1 MSLIDRFDALAPFR
15 IRSFRF
21 QWPAD
26 LLTSWAFEMEMLVL
40 GWYVL
45 VTSDSVILLTAFGAL
60 GFLGTLV
67 SPVFGMLG
75 DRLGRRTMLCFMRA
89 YYAALAAITMT
100 LGMNDA
106 LTPYFV
112 LGIALF
118 SGLVRSSDLVMRN
131 SLLGDTMPSEHLV
144 RGIGLARTTQDTARI
159 AGAIA
164 GAGLFAAIGIGNT
177 YAVVTVF
184 YVAAFMFSLGVV
196 RSHRREEVASR
207 WRDLKD
213 GFLYIWNTPKLLAL
227 MWLAFLI
234 NFAAFPFTISLLP
247 FSAKEIFHVA
257 EGGLGILVTS
267 YAGGAFVGSVL
278 MATTGG
284 SRSPARFMFAC
295 AMIWFVLLAVFGTV
309 TDIRIGVGLLA
320 VIGVVQSFTMLS
332 MSSLIIGTA
341 AAELRGRVLGVRM
354 LAVYGLALGLPLAG
368 ALIDRIGYVS
378 TVWIF
383 IVIDIA
389 AVAAIAFKW
398 RRAFW
403 P

>member
-1 MSLIDRFDALAPFR
+1 MTLIDRFDALSPFR
-15 IRSFRF
+15 VRSFRF

-45 VTSDSVILLTAFGAL
+45 VTSNSVILLTAFGAL
-60 GFLGTLV
+60 GFAGTLV

-89 YYAALAAITMT
+89 YYVVLAVSTMT
-100 LGMNDA
+100 LGINDA

-112 LGIALF
+112 LVIALL

-131 SLLGDTMPSEHLV
+131 SLLGDTMPPEHLV
-144 RGIGLARTTQDTARI
+144 RGIGLERTTQDTARI
-159 AGAIA
+159 AGAVA

-177 YAVVTVF
+177 YAVVAAF
-184 YVAAFMFSLGVV
+184 YVVSFVLSLGLARSV
-196 RSHRREEVASR
+196 RPSEPSSR

-234 NFAAFPFTISLLP
+234 NFSAFPFTISLLP
-247 FSAKEIFHVA
+247 YSAKEIFQVA
-257 EGGLGILVTS
+257 EGGLGTLVTS
-267 YAGGAFVGSVL
+267 YAGGAFLGSVL
-278 MATTGG
+278 MAATGG
-284 SRSPARFMFAC
+284 SQVPARFMFVC
-295 AMIWFVLLAVFGTV
+295 AILWFLLLGIFGTI
-309 TDIRIGVGLLA
+309 TNLLLGVGLLII
-320 VIGVVQSFTMLS
+320 IGILQSFTMLS
-332 MSSLIIGTA
+332 MAGLIIQS
-341 AAELRGRVLGVRM
+341 AEAKLRGRVLGVRM
-354 LAVYGLALGLPLAG
+354 LAVYGLAIGLPIAGGLIDQVGYPTTVLVFVAVDIAAG
-368 ALIDRIGYVS
+368 AL
-378 TVWIF
+378 
-383 IVIDIA
+383 
-389 AVAAIAFKW
+389 IAFKW

>member
-1 MSLIDRFDALAPFR
+1 MMLIDRFDALSPFR
-15 IRSFRF
+15 VRSFRF

-45 VTSDSVILLTAFGAL
+45 VTSNSVILLTAFGAL
-60 GFLGTLV
+60 GFAGTLV

-89 YYAALAAITMT
+89 YYVVLAVITMA
-100 LGMNDA
+100 LGINDA

-112 LGIALF
+112 LLIALL

-131 SLLGDTMPSEHLV
+131 SLLGDTMPPEHLV
-144 RGIGLARTTQDTARI
+144 RGIGLERTTQDTARI
-159 AGAIA
+159 AGAVA

-177 YAVVTVF
+177 YAVVAAF
-184 YVAAFMFSLGVV
+184 YVVSFVLSLGLARSV
-196 RSHRREEVASR
+196 RPSEPSSR

-234 NFAAFPFTISLLP
+234 NFSAFPFTISLLP
-247 FSAKEIFHVA
+247 YSAKEIFQVA
-257 EGGLGILVTS
+257 EGGLGTLVTS
-267 YAGGAFVGSVL
+267 YAGGAFLGSVL
-278 MATTGG
+278 MAATGG
-284 SRSPARFMFAC
+284 SQVPARFMFVC
-295 AMIWFVLLAVFGTV
+295 AILWFLLLGIFGTI
-309 TDIRIGVGLLA
+309 TNLLLGVGLLII
-320 VIGVVQSFTMLS
+320 IGILQSFTMLS
-332 MSSLIIGTA
+332 MAGLIIQS
-341 AAELRGRVLGVRM
+341 AEAKLRGRVLGVRM
-354 LAVYGLALGLPLAG
+354 LAVYGLAIGLPIAGGLIDQVGYPTTVLVFVAVDIAAG
-368 ALIDRIGYVS
+368 AL
-378 TVWIF
+378 
-383 IVIDIA
+383 
-389 AVAAIAFKW
+389 IAFKW

>member
-1 MSLIDRFDALAPFR
+1 MTLIDRFDALSPFR
-15 IRSFRF
+15 VRSFRF

-45 VTSDSVILLTAFGAL
+45 VTSNSVILLTAFGAL
-60 GFLGTLV
+60 GFAGTLV

-89 YYAALAAITMT
+89 YYVVLAVITMT
-100 LGMNDA
+100 LGINDA

-112 LGIALF
+112 LVIALL

-131 SLLGDTMPSEHLV
+131 SLLGDTMPPEHLV
-144 RGIGLARTTQDTARI
+144 RGIGLERTTQDTARI
-159 AGAIA
+159 AGAVA

-177 YAVVTVF
+177 YGV
-184 YVAAFMFSLGVV
+184 VAAFYVVSFVLSLGLARSV
-196 RSHRREEVASR
+196 RPSEPSSR

-234 NFAAFPFTISLLP
+234 NFSAFPFTISLLP
-247 FSAKEIFHVA
+247 YSAKEIFQVA
-257 EGGLGILVTS
+257 EGGLGTLVTS
-267 YAGGAFVGSVL
+267 YAGGAFLGSVL
-278 MATTGG
+278 MAATGG
-284 SRSPARFMFAC
+284 SQVPARFMFVC
-295 AMIWFVLLAVFGTV
+295 AILWFLLLGIFGTI
-309 TDIRIGVGLLA
+309 TNLLLGVGLLII
-320 VIGVVQSFTMLS
+320 IGILQSFTMLS
-332 MSSLIIGTA
+332 MAGLIIQS
-341 AAELRGRVLGVRM
+341 AEAKLRGRVLGVRM
-354 LAVYGLALGLPLAG
+354 LAVYGLAIGLPIAGGLIDQVGYPTTVLVFVAVDIAAG
-368 ALIDRIGYVS
+368 AL
-378 TVWIF
+378 
-383 IVIDIA
+383 
-389 AVAAIAFKW
+389 IAFKW

>member
-1 MSLIDRFDALAPFR
+1 MTLIDRFDALSPFR
-15 IRSFRF
+15 VRSFRF

-45 VTSDSVILLTAFGAL
+45 VTSNSVILLTAFGAL
-60 GFLGTLV
+60 GFAGTLV

-89 YYAALAAITMT
+89 YYVVLAVITMT
-100 LGMNDA
+100 LGINDA

-112 LGIALF
+112 LVIALL

-131 SLLGDTMPSEHLV
+131 SLLGDTMPPEHLV
-144 RGIGLARTTQDTARI
+144 RGIGLERTTQDTARI
-159 AGAIA
+159 AGAVA

-177 YAVVTVF
+177 YAVVAAF
-184 YVAAFMFSLGVV
+184 YVVSFVLSLGLARSV
-196 RSHRREEVASR
+196 RPSEPSSR

-234 NFAAFPFTISLLP
+234 NFSAFPFTISLLP
-247 FSAKEIFHVA
+247 YSAKEIFQVA
-257 EGGLGILVTS
+257 EGGLGTLVTS
-267 YAGGAFVGSVL
+267 YAGGAFLGSVL
-278 MATTGG
+278 MAATGG
-284 SRSPARFMFAC
+284 SQVPARFMFVC
-295 AMIWFVLLAVFGTV
+295 AILWFLLLGIFGTM
-309 TDIRIGVGLLA
+309 TNLLLGVGLLII
-320 VIGVVQSFTMLS
+320 IGILQSFTMLS
-332 MSSLIIGTA
+332 MAGLIIQS
-341 AAELRGRVLGVRM
+341 AEAKLRGRVLGVRM
-354 LAVYGLALGLPLAG
+354 LAVYGLAIGLPIAG
-368 ALIDRIGYVS
+368 ALIDQVGYPT
-378 TVWIF
+378 TVLVF
-383 IVIDIA
+383 VAVDIA
-389 AVAAIAFKW
+389 AGALIACKW

>member
-1 MSLIDRFDALAPFR
+1 MMLIDRFDALSPFR
-15 IRSFRF
+15 VRSFRF

-45 VTSDSVILLTAFGAL
+45 VTSNSVILLTAFGAL
-60 GFLGTLV
+60 GFAGTLV

-89 YYAALAAITMT
+89 YYVVLAVITMT
-100 LGMNDA
+100 LGINDA

-112 LGIALF
+112 LVIALL

-131 SLLGDTMPSEHLV
+131 SLLGDTMPPEQLV
-144 RGIGLARTTQDTARI
+144 RGIGLERTTQDTARI
-159 AGAIA
+159 AGAVA

-177 YAVVTVF
+177 YAVVAAF
-184 YVAAFMFSLGVV
+184 YVVSFVLSLGLARSV
-196 RSHRREEVASR
+196 RPSEPSSR

-234 NFAAFPFTISLLP
+234 NFSAFPFTISLLP
-247 FSAKEIFHVA
+247 YSAKEIFQVA
-257 EGGLGILVTS
+257 EGGLGTLVTS
-267 YAGGAFVGSVL
+267 YAGGAFLGSVL
-278 MATTGG
+278 MAATGG
-284 SRSPARFMFAC
+284 SQVPARFMFVC
-295 AMIWFVLLAVFGTV
+295 AILWFLLLGIFGTI
-309 TDIRIGVGLLA
+309 TNLLLGVGLLIT
-320 VIGVVQSFTMLS
+320 IGILQSFTMLS
-332 MSSLIIGTA
+332 MAGLIIQS
-341 AAELRGRVLGVRM
+341 AEAKLRGRVLGVRM
-354 LAVYGLALGLPLAG
+354 LAVYGLAIGLPIAGGLIDQVGYPTTVLVFVAVDIAAG
-368 ALIDRIGYVS
+368 AL
-378 TVWIF
+378 
-383 IVIDIA
+383 
-389 AVAAIAFKW
+389 IAFKW

>member
-1 MSLIDRFDALAPFR
+1 MMLIDRFDALSPFR
-15 IRSFRF
+15 VRSFRF

-45 VTSDSVILLTAFGAL
+45 VTSNSVILLTAFGAL
-60 GFLGTLV
+60 GFAGTLV

-89 YYAALAAITMT
+89 YYVVLAVITMT
-100 LGMNDA
+100 LGINDA

-112 LGIALF
+112 LVIALL

-131 SLLGDTMPSEHLV
+131 SLLGDTMPPEHLV
-144 RGIGLARTTQDTARI
+144 RGIGLERTTQDTARI
-159 AGAIA
+159 AGAVA

-177 YAVVTVF
+177 YAVVAAF
-184 YVAAFMFSLGVV
+184 YVVSFVLSLGLARSV
-196 RSHRREEVASR
+196 RPSEPSSR

-234 NFAAFPFTISLLP
+234 NFSAFPFTISLLP
-247 FSAKEIFHVA
+247 YSAKEIFQVA
-257 EGGLGILVTS
+257 EGGLGTLVTS
-267 YAGGAFVGSVL
+267 YAGGAFLGSVL
-278 MATTGG
+278 MAATGG
-284 SRSPARFMFAC
+284 SQVPARFMFVC
-295 AMIWFVLLAVFGTV
+295 AILWFLLLGIFGTI
-309 TDIRIGVGLLA
+309 TNLLLGVGLLII
-320 VIGVVQSFTMLS
+320 IGILQSFTMLS
-332 MSSLIIGTA
+332 MAGLIIQS
-341 AAELRGRVLGVRM
+341 AEAKLRGRVLGVRM
-354 LAVYGLALGLPLAG
+354 LAVYGLAIGLPIAGGLIDQVGYPTTVLVFVAVDIAAG
-368 ALIDRIGYVS
+368 AL
-378 TVWIF
+378 
-383 IVIDIA
+383 
-389 AVAAIAFKW
+389 IAFKW